1 MGNLMLMDLNGFSKN
16 ILLKRSAFVILLEV
30 VEIVVPSSGLVKTFI
45 SSCRMP
51 TNPLN
56 PSTRKWGEKDHW
68 ESICSNVNCIFLIDM
83 LRYHLEVST
92 SMIKVNNLN
101 WYVIIFPDEMPTFT
115 TQCLPLIGA
124 PIVHCKQKQTKINLF
139 VWPMWLFIG
148 NEFDLKNL
156 WNFNLNF

>member
-1 MGNLMLMDLNGFSKN
+1 MASAKIFDWKDQHLAFCWRLWRSSCPAVAW
-16 ILLKRSAFVILLEV
+16 LKLC
-30 VEIVVPSSGLVKTFI
+30 I

-68 ESICSNVNCIFLIDM
+68 ESICSNVNCIFLIDT
-83 LRYHLEVST
+83 LRYHIEVFN

-101 WYVIIFPDEMPTFT
+101 WYVIIFADEMPTFT
-115 TQCLPLIGA
+115 TQCLPLIGV
-124 PIVHCKQKQTKINLF
+124 PIVHCKQKQTRINLF

-148 NEFDLKNL
+148 NEFDFKIL
-156 WNFNLNF
+156 WNINLNF